1 MLRIHQI
8 IGIYLGGYTLQRRYG
23 LQIRFKR
30 NVDRV
35 LLGAGLQYIPIHDDT
50 LLYTFSSPTRLST
63 VTYISGKGV
72 D

>member
-1 MLRIHQI
+1 MTRIQNMLRIHQI

-35 LLGAGLQYIPIHDDT
+35 LGAGLQYIPIHDDT
-50 LLYTFSSPTRLST
+50 SIYILITHTFKYSHLYLR
-63 VTYISGKGV
+63 
-72 D
+72 